1 MATNYPH
8 YPISPRKPTKGNDV
22 WSSASPLNEARALLE
37 MYKRGLP
44 VDAIRALIRVT
55 EKERVELQ
63 EFARENPALA
73 KRIET
78 CIAYRGEVEEIFD
91 RLVRR
96 SNSKEKAA

>member
-22 WSSASPLNEARALLE
+22 WSSASPLNEGRALFE
-37 MYKRGLP
+37 MYRRGMDA
-44 VDAIRALIRVT
+44 DAIRDLIRVT

-78 CIAYRGEVEEIFD
+78 CVRYRGEVEEVFD

-96 SNSKEKAA
+96 LNSKEKAA